1 MSENRTVAAL
11 PSYRHYSG
19 MLTRP
24 DPLAQTS
31 PPDSPSG
38 VEVIADQT
46 AFDRLLGDLAH
57 EPLLAVDTEAAS
69 FHRFEDRVYL
79 LQISSR
85 GRTAVVDP
93 LAVQSFEQFS
103 ALLANPAVEVI
114 FHDADYDL
122 RLLERQYGIRAAHL
136 FDTRV
141 AAQFLNEPGI
151 GLAAL
156 LEKYFGV
163 TLNKKYQRADWSA
176 RPLSGE
182 MLAYAATDTRHLP
195 ALRDELR
202 GQLEARGRLPWVE
215 EEFALLERVAWAPAD
230 PAEPG
235 YLRLKGAK
243 ALKGRELALL
253 RALFDWRE
261 ATARRLDRASFRI
274 LNNEPLFEMA
284 RQPPRTL
291 EELQRVRGVGP
302 ETIARR
308 GSEILEAV
316 EQALAI
322 AERDLPRLPR
332 LPRRA
337 PDPAADARLER
348 LKAARNAIAQR
359 LDLAPGVTCP
369 NGTLEE
375 IARRAPARLEELEAI
390 PTLRRWQR
398 MEFGRELLAALPE
411 PTPAPAGR

>member
-1 MSENRTVAAL
+1 VAE
-11 PSYRHYSG
+11 PPRHYSD
-19 MLTRP
+19 MSARP
-24 DPLAQTS
+24 DASAPATARDSLA
-31 PPDSPSG
+31 G
-38 VEVIADQT
+38 VEVIADQA
-46 AFDRLLGDLAH
+46 AFDRLVEGLSR

-93 LAVQSFEQFS
+93 LAVSSMERFA
-103 ALLANPAVEVI
+103 ALLSDPAIEVI

-122 RLLERQYGIRAAHL
+122 RLLERQYGIRAARL

-176 RPLSGE
+176 RPLTGE

-202 GQLEARGRLPWVE
+202 AQLDARGRLAWVE
-215 EEFALLERVAWAPAD
+215 EEFGLLERVAWAPAD

-261 ATARRLDRASFRI
+261 GTARRLDRASFRI
-274 LNNEPLFEMA
+274 LNNEPLFAMA

-308 GSEILEAV
+308 GPEILDAIEA
-316 EQALAI
+316 AMAI
-322 AERDLPRLPR
+322 PERDLPRLPR
-332 LPRRA
+332 PPRRA
-337 PDPAADARLER
+337 PDPAADARLDR
-348 LKAARNAIAQR
+348 LKVARNIIAQR
-359 LDLAPGVTCP
+359 LDLAPGVACP

-375 IARRAPARLEELEAI
+375 IARRAPATLEELEAI
-390 PTLRRWQR
+390 PALRRWQR
-398 MEFGRELLAALPE
+398 MEFGKELLSAVPE
-411 PTPAPAGR
+411 PATAPLEG

>member
-1 MSENRTVAAL
+1 MSV
-11 PSYRHYSG
+11 
-19 MLTRP
+19 RP
-24 DPLAQTS
+24 DLLARSPDSVS
-31 PPDSPSG
+31 PPG
-38 VEVIADQT
+38 VEVIADQ
-46 AFDRLLGDLAH
+46 ASFDGLLDALAR

-93 LAVQSFEQFS
+93 LAVEDFGRFA
-103 ALLANPAVEVI
+103 ALLADPAIEII

-202 GQLEARGRLPWVE
+202 RQLEERGRLAWVE
-215 EEFALLERVAWAPAD
+215 EEFGLLEGVAWAPAD
-230 PAEPG
+230 PAEPT

-253 RALFDWRE
+253 RALYDWRE
-261 ATARRLDRASFRI
+261 TTARRLDRASFRI
-274 LNNEPLFEMA
+274 MNNEPLFAMA
-284 RQPPRTL
+284 RQPPRTP

-308 GSEILEAV
+308 GPEILEAI
-316 EQALAI
+316 ERAMAI
-322 AERDLPRLPR
+322 PEHDLPRLPR
-332 LPRRA
+332 PPRRA
-337 PDPAADARLER
+337 ADPAADARLDR
-348 LKAARNAIAQR
+348 LKAARNVIAQR
-359 LDLAPGVTCP
+359 LDLAPGVACP

-375 IARRAPARLEELEAI
+375 IARRAPTSLEGLEAI
-390 PTLRRWQR
+390 PALRRWQR
-398 MEFGRELLAALPE
+398 TEFGKELLAAVPE
-411 PTPAPAGR
+411 PAPAPTQG